1 MSDSYPRDLIGY
13 GAHPPAADWPGG
25 ARLAVNFVLNYE
37 EGAEHC
43 ILHGDAISEYS
54 LSDLFNAQPMAGQ
67 RNLNMEQAYEYGSR
81 VGVWR
86 LLDIFRERSVPLTI
100 YAVGMAM
107 ERHPDAARAMA
118 EMGCDF
124 VSHHWRWIDY
134 HGVDAST
141 ERTHIRQSLDT
152 IERLT
157 GRRPRGFYCGKPS
170 PNTRRLVVEEGL
182 LYDSDCYNDELP
194 YWTAEHG
201 KPHLILPHTLDT
213 NDGRF
218 SRGQGWVVPED
229 FFTCLKA
236 DFDALYA
243 EGARSPRM
251 MTVAV
256 HCRLAGKP
264 GRAAAFARFVDY
276 VRGHAGVWICR
287 RDEIAD
293 HWVKRH
299 PYRA

>member
-1 MSDSYPRDLIGY
+1 MDQHYPRDLVGY
-13 GAHPPAADWPGG
+13 GRNPPPADWPGG

-37 EGAEHC
+37 EGGEHC

-54 LSDLFNAQPMAGQ
+54 LSDLFGVQPMQGQ

-86 LLDIFRERSVPLTI
+86 LLDVFRRRRVPLTI
-100 YAVGMAM
+100 YAVGMAT
-107 ERHPDAARAMA
+107 ERHPEAAAAMA

-134 HGVDAST
+134 HAMDEAT
-141 ERTHIRQSLDT
+141 ERTHIGRSLDV

-157 GRRPRGFYCGKPS
+157 GKRPCGFYCGKPS
-170 PNTRRLVVEEGL
+170 ASTRKLVVEAGL

-194 YWTAEHG
+194 YWTTAYG
-201 KPHLILPHTLDT
+201 RPHLILPHTLDT
-213 NDGRF
+213 NDGRYA
-218 SRGQGWVVPED
+218 RGQGWAVPDD
-229 FFTCLKA
+229 FLTCLKA
-236 DFDALYA
+236 DFDALYR
-243 EGARSPRM
+243 EGERTPRM

-264 GRAAAFARFVDY
+264 GRAAAFERFVDY
-276 VRGHAGVWICR
+276 VTGHRDVWICR
-287 RDEIAD
+287 REEIAR
-293 HWVKRH
+293 HWIARH